1 MVADDNPSGESLQR
15 RTSGSASRAKMPDPD
30 GTLTQKRSA
39 AMSAH
44 VLLSEHKQTSR
55 GHRHIDAI
63 DPLQT
68 WDLNGCEGVEG
79 DVRIQTFWECKACRW
94 K

>member
-15 RTSGSASRAKMPDPD
+15 RASGSASSAKMPDPD

-55 GHRHIDAI
+55 GHRQINAI
-63 DPLQT
+63 DPLRT
-68 WDLNGCEGVEG
+68 PEKIALGAHRNPS
-79 DVRIQTFWECKACRW
+79 RRNL
-94 K
+94 

>member
-15 RTSGSASRAKMPDPD
+15 RASGSASRAKMPDPD

-55 GHRHIDAI
+55 GHRQINAI
-63 DPLQT
+63 DP
-68 WDLNGCEGVEG
+68 GCVK
-79 DVRIQTFWECKACRW
+79 TPA
-94 K
+94 

>member
-15 RTSGSASRAKMPDPD
+15 RASGSASRTKMPDPD
-30 GTLTQKRSA
+30 GPLTQKRSA

-55 GHRHIDAI
+55 GHRQINAI
-63 DPLQT
+63 DPNPKWVTQCTTLPKT
-68 WDLNGCEGVEG
+68 EDSNA
-79 DVRIQTFWECKACRW
+79 KH
-94 K
+94 

>member
-15 RTSGSASRAKMPDPD
+15 RASGSASRAKMPDPD

-55 GHRHIDAI
+55 GHRQINAI
-63 DPLQT
+63 DPNRTLAC
-68 WDLNGCEGVEG
+68 DGLPSSR
-79 DVRIQTFWECKACRW
+79 VRPPVAVRRW
-94 K
+94 SLLYR

>member
-1 MVADDNPSGESLQR
+1 MVADDNLSGESLQR
-15 RTSGSASRAKMPDPD
+15 RASGSASRAKMPDPD

-55 GHRHIDAI
+55 GHRQIDAI
-63 DPLQT
+63 DPKRTLNLPSF
-68 WDLNGCEGVEG
+68 DLWSGAESCESWQVS
-79 DVRIQTFWECKACRW
+79 
-94 K
+94 

>member
-15 RTSGSASRAKMPDPD
+15 RASGSASSAKMPDPD

-55 GHRHIDAI
+55 GHRQINPI
-63 DPLQT
+63 DPKQT
-68 WDLNGCEGVEG
+68 TILF
-79 DVRIQTFWECKACRW
+79 QTPMLHAGRAQAR
-94 K
+94 